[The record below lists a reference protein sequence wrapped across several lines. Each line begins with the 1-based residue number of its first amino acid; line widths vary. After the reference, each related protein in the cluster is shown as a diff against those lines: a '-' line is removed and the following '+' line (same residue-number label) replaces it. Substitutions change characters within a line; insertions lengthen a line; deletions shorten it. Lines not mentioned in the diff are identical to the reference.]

1 MPQKMNLSISVK
13 QLGKKNPLLQE
24 KSIALALENP
34 VITTQKLIESI
45 VDHQVQLFR
54 SSSFEFEDEDKIHLP
69 KENYLPIL
77 TDTGKVGFGALYNHN
92 KVDLAKAQENAIQA
106 FEDGLY
112 AVFYG
117 DDQLETLTEEIDLSQ
132 NKPITFVRLTFLA
145 GSYW

>member
-1 MPQKMNLSISVK
+1 MNISISVK
-13 QLGKKNPLLQE
+13 QLGKKQPLLQE
-24 KSIALALENP
+24 KSIALAIENP
-34 VITTQKLIESI
+34 VISTQKLIESI
-45 VDHQVQLFR
+45 VEYQVQLFHA
-54 SSSFEFEDEDKIHLP
+54 SSFEFEDEDKIHLP

-92 KVDLAKAQENAIQA
+92 KVDLAKAQENAIVA

-117 DDQLETLTEEIDLSQ
+117 DDQLETLTEQVDLSQ
-132 NKPITFVRLTFLA
+132 NKNLTFIRLTFLA

>member
-1 MPQKMNLSISVK
+1 MNITISVK
-13 QLGKKNPLLQE
+13 QLGKKHPLLQE
-24 KSIALALENP
+24 KSIALDIENS
-34 VITTQKLIESI
+34 VTTTQKLIESI

-54 SSSFEFEDEDKIHLP
+54 SASFEFEDEDKIHLP
-69 KENYLPIL
+69 KENYLSIL

-92 KVDLAKAQENAIQA
+92 QVDLAKAQENAIVA

-117 DDQLETLTEEIDLSQ
+117 DDQLETLTEEIDLSK
-132 NKPITFVRLTFLA
+132 NKAITFIRLTFLA

>member
-1 MPQKMNLSISVK
+1 MNISISVK
-13 QLGKKNPLLQE
+13 QLGKKHPILQE
-24 KSIALALENP
+24 KSIALDIENP

-45 VDHQVQLFR
+45 VEYQVQLFH

-92 KVDLAKAQENAIQA
+92 KVDLAKAQENAIVA

-117 DDQLETLTEEIDLSQ
+117 DDQLETLTEEIDLSK
-132 NKPITFVRLTFLA
+132 NKSITFIRLTFLA

>member
-1 MPQKMNLSISVK
+1 MNLSISVK
-13 QLGKKNPLLQE
+13 QLGKKHPLLQE
-24 KSIALALENP
+24 KNIALALESP

-54 SSSFEFEDEDKIHLP
+54 SASFEFEDEDKIHLP
-69 KENYLPIL
+69 KEHYLPIL

-92 KVDLAKAQENAIQA
+92 QVDLAKAQENAIQA
-106 FEDGLY
+106 FEDGMY

-117 DDQLETLTEEIDLSQ
+117 DDQLETLTEQIDLSQ
-132 NKPITFVRLTFLA
+132 NKNLTFIRLTFLA

>member
-1 MPQKMNLSISVK
+1 MNISISVK
-13 QLGKKNPLLQE
+13 QLGKKHPLLQE
-24 KSIALALENP
+24 KNIALAIENP
-34 VITTQKLIESI
+34 VTTTQKLIESI

-54 SSSFEFEDEDKIHLP
+54 SASFEFEDEDKIHLP
-69 KENYLPIL
+69 KEHYLPIL

-92 KVDLAKAQENAIQA
+92 QVDLAKAQENAILA

-117 DDQLETLTEEIDLSQ
+117 DDQLETLTEEIDLSK
-132 NKPITFVRLTFLA
+132 NKAITFIRLTFLA

>member
-1 MPQKMNLSISVK
+1 MNISISVK
-13 QLGKKNPLLQE
+13 QLGKKHPLLQE
-24 KSIALALENP
+24 KNIDLAVENP
-34 VITTQKLIESI
+34 IITTQKLIESI
-45 VDHQVQLFR
+45 VNHQVQLFR

-92 KVDLAKAQENAIQA
+92 QVDLAKAQENAIVA

-112 AVFYG
+112 AIFYG
-117 DDQLETLTEEIDLSQ
+117 DDQMETLSEEIDLSQ
-132 NKPITFVRLTFLA
+132 NKSITFIRLTFLA

>member
-1 MPQKMNLSISVK
+1 MTISISVK
-13 QLGKKNPLLQE
+13 QLGKKHPLLQE
-24 KSIALALENP
+24 KSIALDIENP

-54 SSSFEFEDEDKIHLP
+54 SLSFEFEDEDKIHLP

-92 KVDLAKAQENAIQA
+92 QVDLAKAQENAIVA

-117 DDQLETLTEEIDLSQ
+117 DDQLETLSEEIDLSQ
-132 NKPITFVRLTFLA
+132 NKSITFIRLTFLA

>member
-1 MPQKMNLSISVK
+1 MNISISVK
-13 QLGKKNPLLQE
+13 QLGKKHPLLQE
-24 KSIALALENP
+24 KNIALAIENP

-54 SSSFEFEDEDKIHLP
+54 ASSFEFEDEDKIHLP

-77 TDTGKVGFGALYNHN
+77 TDTGKVGFGAVYNHN
-92 KVDLAKAQENAIQA
+92 KVDLAKAQENAIVA

-117 DDQLETLTEEIDLSQ
+117 EDQLETLSEEIDLSQ
-132 NKPITFVRLTFLA
+132 NKNLMFIRLTFLA

>member
-1 MPQKMNLSISVK
+1 MNISISVR
-13 QLGKKNPLLQE
+13 QLGKKHPILQE
-24 KSIALALENP
+24 KNISLD
-34 VITTQKLIESI
+34 TTTSI
-45 VDHQVQLFR
+45 VTVRTFLELIVKHQVELFH

-92 KVDLAKAQENAIQA
+92 KVDLVKAQENAIVA

-112 AVFYG
+112 AIFYG
-117 DDQLETLTEEIDLSQ
+117 DDQLETLTEEIDLSK
-132 NKPITFVRLTFLA
+132 NKSVTFIRLTFLA

>member
-1 MPQKMNLSISVK
+1 MNISISVK
-13 QLGKKNPLLQE
+13 QLGKKHPLLQE
-24 KSIALALENP
+24 KSIALDIENP

-92 KVDLAKAQENAIQA
+92 QVDLAKAQENAIVA

-117 DDQLETLTEEIDLSQ
+117 DDQLETLSEEIDLSQ
-132 NKPITFVRLTFLA
+132 NKSITFIRLTFLA

>member
-1 MPQKMNLSISVK
+1 MNISISVK
-13 QLGKKNPLLQE
+13 QLGKKHPLLQE
-24 KSIALALENP
+24 KSIALDIENP
-34 VITTQKLIESI
+34 VISTQKLIESI
-45 VDHQVQLFR
+45 VEYQVQLFHA
-54 SSSFEFEDEDKIHLP
+54 SSFEFEDEDKIHLP

-92 KVDLAKAQENAIQA
+92 KVDLAKAQENAILA

-117 DDQLETLTEEIDLSQ
+117 DDQLETLSEEIDLSK
-132 NKPITFVRLTFLA
+132 NKSITFIRLTFLA

>member
-1 MPQKMNLSISVK
+1 MNISISVK
-13 QLGKKNPLLQE
+13 QLGKKHPLLQE
-24 KSIALALENP
+24 KSIDLSIESP
-34 VITTQKLIESI
+34 VITTQNLIEAV
-45 VDHQVQLFR
+45 VDHQVQLFH

-92 KVDLAKAQENAIQA
+92 KVDLAKAHENAIVA

-117 DDQLETLTEEIDLSQ
+117 DDQLETLSEEIDLSQ
-132 NKPITFVRLTFLA
+132 NKTLMFIRLTFLA

>member
-1 MPQKMNLSISVK
+1 MNITISVK
-13 QLGKKNPLLQE
+13 QLGRKYPILQD
-24 KSIALALENP
+24 KSIELATQNP
-34 VITTQKLIESI
+34 IITTQTLIELV
-45 VDHQVQLFR
+45 VDYQVQLFR

-92 KVDLAKAQENAIQA
+92 KIDLTKAQQNAVLA

-112 AVFYG
+112 AIFYG
-117 DDQLETLTEEIDLSQ
+117 DDELKELSQSIDLSM
-132 NKPITFVRLTFLA
+132 NKALTFIRLTFLA

>member
-1 MPQKMNLSISVK
+1 MNISISVK
-13 QLGKKNPLLQE
+13 QLGKKHPLLQE
-24 KSIALALENP
+24 KSIALDIENP

-92 KVDLAKAQENAIQA
+92 QVDLAKAQENAILA

-132 NKPITFVRLTFLA
+132 NKNLTFIRLTFLA

>member
-1 MPQKMNLSISVK
+1 MNITISVK
-13 QLGKKNPLLQE
+13 QLGKKHPLLQE
-24 KSIALALENP
+24 KSIALDIENS
-34 VITTQKLIESI
+34 VTTTQKLIESI

-92 KVDLAKAQENAIQA
+92 KVDLAKAQENAIVA

-117 DDQLETLTEEIDLSQ
+117 DDQLEALTEEIDLSQ
-132 NKPITFVRLTFLA
+132 NKSVTFIRLTFLA

>member
-1 MPQKMNLSISVK
+1 MNISISVK
-13 QLGKKNPLLQE
+13 QLGKKHPLLQE
-24 KSIALALENP
+24 KSIALDIENP

-92 KVDLAKAQENAIQA
+92 QVDLVKAQENAIVA

-117 DDQLETLTEEIDLSQ
+117 DDQLETLTEQIDLSQ
-132 NKPITFVRLTFLA
+132 NKNITFIRLTFLA

>member
-1 MPQKMNLSISVK
+1 MNISISVK
-13 QLGKKNPLLQE
+13 QLGKKHPLLQE
-24 KSIALALENP
+24 KSIDLAIENP
-34 VITTQKLIESI
+34 VITTQNLIESI
-45 VDHQVQLFR
+45 VDYQVQLFH

-92 KVDLAKAQENAIQA
+92 QVDLAKAQENAIVA

-117 DDQLETLTEEIDLSQ
+117 DDQLEALTEQIDLSQ
-132 NKPITFVRLTFLA
+132 NKSITFIRLTFLA

>member
-1 MPQKMNLSISVK
+1 MNIIISVR
-13 QLGKKNPLLQE
+13 QLGKKHPILQE
-24 KSIALALENP
+24 KNISLD
-34 VITTQKLIESI
+34 TTTSI
-45 VDHQVQLFR
+45 VTVRTFLELIVKHQVELFH

-92 KVDLAKAQENAIQA
+92 KVDLVKAQENAIVA

-112 AVFYG
+112 AIFYG
-117 DDQLETLTEEIDLSQ
+117 DDQLETLTEEIDLSK
-132 NKPITFVRLTFLA
+132 NKSVTFIRLTFLA

>member
-1 MPQKMNLSISVK
+1 MNISISIK
-13 QLGKKNPLLQE
+13 QLGKKHPLLQE
-24 KSIALALENP
+24 KNISLDNTTSIITVRTFLE
-34 VITTQKLIESI
+34 LI
-45 VDHQVQLFR
+45 VKNQVELFE

-77 TDTGKVGFGALYNHN
+77 TDNGKVGFGALYNHN
-92 KVDLAKAQENAIQA
+92 QVDLAKAQENAIQA

-117 DDQLETLTEEIDLSQ
+117 EDQLETLNEEIDLSK
-132 NKPITFVRLTFLA
+132 NNSITFIRLTFLA

>member
-1 MPQKMNLSISVK
+1 MNISISVK
-13 QLGKKNPLLQE
+13 QLGKKHPILQE
-24 KSIALALENP
+24 KSIALDIENP

-45 VDHQVQLFR
+45 VEYQVQLFHA
-54 SSSFEFEDEDKIHLP
+54 SSFEFEDEDKIHLP

-92 KVDLAKAQENAIQA
+92 KVDLAKAQENAIVA
-106 FEDGLY
+106 FEDGMY

-117 DDQLETLTEEIDLSQ
+117 EDQLETLSEEIDLSK
-132 NKPITFVRLTFLA
+132 NKALTFIRLTFLA